1 MLIKAFI
8 FDFGNVI
15 CKFDKTIFL
24 KKISPYCDKSAGEL
38 EKLIYH
44 DTDICVRF
52 ETGRISGRQFYR
64 KIVEMCG
71 LSISEPEFID
81 AHINIFT
88 PISETFELIK
98 RLKPAYKLGLLSN
111 TSVWD
116 FERGIKPIEI
126 FSLFDA
132 VTASFEVGVMKPGK
146 EIFEDMTKKIKL
158 APQNCIYIDDI
169 KQFADAG
176 RLLGFNA
183 IHYQGH
189 DNLLNQ
195 LREMKIWY

>member
-1 MLIKAFI
+1 VSIKAFI

-38 EKLIYH
+38 EKLIYR
-44 DTDICVRF
+44 DTDICIKF
-52 ETGRISGRQFYR
+52 ETGRITGRQFYR

-71 LSISEPEFID
+71 LSISETDFID
-81 AHINIFT
+81 AHTNIFT

-111 TSVWD
+111 TGVWD

-169 KQFADAG
+169 KQFTDAG

-195 LREMKIWY
+195 LREMKIRY

>member
-1 MLIKAFI
+1 MSIKAFI

-24 KKISPYCDKSAGEL
+24 KKLSFCCDKSVGEL

-44 DTDICVRF
+44 DTDACIRF
-52 ETGRISGRQFYR
+52 ETGLISGDEFYR
-64 KIVEMCG
+64 EIVELCR
-71 LSISEPEFID
+71 LSISESDFID
-81 AHINIFT
+81 GHINIFT
-88 PISETFELIK
+88 PISETFDLIK
-98 RLKPAYKLGLLSN
+98 KLKPAYKLGLLSN
-111 TSVWD
+111 TAVWD
-116 FERGIKPIEI
+116 FERGIKQIEI

-132 VTASFEVGVMKPGK
+132 VTASFEVGAMKPDK
-146 EIFEDMTKKIKL
+146 AIFDDMTKKIKL

-189 DNLLNQ
+189 DNLLEQ
-195 LREMKIWY
+195 LREMGIRY